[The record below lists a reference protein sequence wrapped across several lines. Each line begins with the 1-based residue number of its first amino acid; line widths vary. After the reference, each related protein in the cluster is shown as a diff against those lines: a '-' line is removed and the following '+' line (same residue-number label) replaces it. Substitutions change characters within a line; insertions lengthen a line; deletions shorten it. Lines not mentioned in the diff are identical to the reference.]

1 VAEQARLFI
10 SLVIAPTEG
19 ERLCSGGAHDL
30 LSPTNAG
37 RAAQYVRMSTDH
49 QHFSTQNQAAAI
61 AVYAAQHDLTIV
73 RTYTDEGRSGL
84 RIELRELIELID
96 DVRSGRAEF
105 DHILVYDVSRWGR
118 FQDVD
123 ESAYCEFTCR
133 QAGEFTCR
141 QAGIAARS
149 RNRDWIHSAMNGE
162 GVKLTGTVSI
172 TARPAWRARRQTN

>member
-1 VAEQARLFI
+1 MAKALIIRPG
-10 SLVIAPTEG
+10 S
-19 ERLCSGGAHDL
+19 DL

-49 QHFSTQNQAAAI
+49 QHFSTQNQATAL

-105 DHILVYDVSRWGR
+105 DHILVYDVK
-118 FQDVD
+118 
-123 ESAYCEFTCR
+123 A
-133 QAGEFTCR
+133 
-141 QAGIAARS
+141 
-149 RNRDWIHSAMNGE
+149 
-162 GVKLTGTVSI
+162 
-172 TARPAWRARRQTN
+172 